1 MLFTRLAAGA
11 CFVGA
16 AFFGLNLSA
25 SADAPHA
32 AELLPASTQGLLRI
46 HSLPKLTDRWNETQL
61 GGLANVPGMAEFWE
75 EQKQEIHSRLA
86 DAGWQLN
93 MQPNDF
99 VDIGTGQVA
108 VAWIDRASNAKKP
121 FSIAVVIDIQGSE
134 KKTEALLVR
143 IESELKAKQGSTEKT
158 DPCRQEHHQVC
169 SSS

>member
-1 MLFTRLAAGA
+1 MEPLSS
-11 CFVGA
+11 
-16 AFFGLNLSA
+16 GLNLSA

-108 VAWIDRASNAKKP
+108 VKNGSIAPAMPRNA

-134 KKTEALLVR
+134 KKTGFPLGSHRVR
-143 IESELKAKQGSTEKT
+143 AESQTRV
-158 DPCRQEHHQVC
+158 D
-169 SSS
+169 